1 MIDFAAFPLLAI
13 LFASVAALLTAAEIG
28 HHFGSR
34 AAGEANISTLEAAIF
49 GLLALMIGFTFS
61 MSLARFDA
69 RRDGVL
75 NEANAIGT
83 AALRARLLPSPH
95 DVESLKLFRDYVQ
108 IRLDF
113 TGSVIASGESSATI
127 ARSNEI
133 QEALWKR
140 VKTVVAK
147 DNAMVP
153 VGVYIQSLNEMFDN
167 QEKRLTA
174 LRNRVPNVVFAA
186 LYGIAIV
193 AIGFSAFSSG
203 VEWRQWR
210 LPVYI
215 MSVLS
220 AAVILLIQDI
230 DRPNAGFISVS
241 QQPIIDTAASI
252 NGYLAELEKRAP

>member
-1 MIDFAAFPLLAI
+1 M
-13 LFASVAALLTAAEIG
+13 
-28 HHFGSR
+28 H
-34 AAGEANISTLEAAIF
+34 LE
-49 GLLALMIGFTFS
+49 
-61 MSLARFDA
+61 
-69 RRDGVL
+69 
-75 NEANAIGT
+75 
-83 AALRARLLPSPH
+83 
-95 DVESLKLFRDYVQ
+95 K
-108 IRLDF
+108 
-113 TGSVIASGESSATI
+113 SSATI